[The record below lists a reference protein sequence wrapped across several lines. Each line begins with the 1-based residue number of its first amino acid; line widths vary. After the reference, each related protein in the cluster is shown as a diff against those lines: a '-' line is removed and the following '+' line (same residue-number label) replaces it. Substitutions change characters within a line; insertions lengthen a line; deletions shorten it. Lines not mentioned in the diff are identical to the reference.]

1 VVVVAEAE
9 DTAAALAEAA
19 SAEVTWAV
27 SAEAASAEV
36 TRAASAE
43 VTSAELAWRAL
54 AEVTMAME
62 GIVAST
68 ITAIAAHIT
77 HTIRTPAPTEW

>member
-1 VVVVAEAE
+1 MAVA
-9 DTAAALAEAA
+9 TAASAEAA

-27 SAEAASAEV
+27 SAEVTSAERTWEV
-36 TRAASAE
+36 SAE

-62 GIVAST
+62 DTMAFTTRTTVAR
-68 ITAIAAHIT
+68 ITRPKIC
-77 HTIRTPAPTEW
+77 RTPAPTEW